1 MAFLPWVANI
11 PGEQGTLDITFFTKC
26 RDLFTMARLYVG
38 NLDARVTAGELEDEF
53 RVFGVL
59 RRSGSV

>member
-1 MAFLPWVANI
+1 
-11 PGEQGTLDITFFTKC
+11 
-26 RDLFTMARLYVG
+26 MARLYVG

-59 RRSGSV
+59 RRSVSLQFAFAVFSL